1 MKLLVVEDEQDLRES
16 IAEGLRLSGYAVDTA
31 ADGAAGEDMLAAG
44 NYDLVVL
51 DINLP
56 CLDGFTLLERL
67 RAVNKEIRVIILTA
81 RTDID
86 DLVRGLDTGAN
97 DYLVKPFHFVEL
109 EARIRSLL
117 RRRQVQEDL
126 LITCQGFSF
135 NLKTKA
141 VSCAGGELRLTSK
154 ELSILEYLLLNRGRH
169 VSQEELLEHV
179 WEDGMNEFSNTVR
192 VHVSALRK
200 KLKAATGRVVITNEI
215 GRGYI
220 IEADGTE

>member
-44 NYDLVVL
+44 SYDLVVL
-51 DINLP
+51 DLNLP
-56 CLDGFTLLERL
+56 YLVGFTLLERL

>member
-44 NYDLVVL
+44 SYDLVVL

>member
-31 ADGAAGEDMLAAG
+31 ADGAAGEDILAAG
-44 NYDLVVL
+44 SYDLVVL

-56 CLDGFTLLERL
+56 YLDGFTLLERL

>member
-44 NYDLVVL
+44 SYDLVVL

-56 CLDGFTLLERL
+56 YLDGFTLLERL

-220 IEADGTE
+220 IVADGTE

>member
-44 NYDLVVL
+44 SYDLVVL
-51 DINLP
+51 DINMP
-56 CLDGFTLLERL
+56 YLDGFTLLERL

>member
-1 MKLLVVEDEQDLRES
+1 MKLLVVEDEHDLRES

-44 NYDLVVL
+44 SYDLVVL

-56 CLDGFTLLERL
+56 YLDGFTLLERL

>member
-31 ADGAAGEDMLAAG
+31 ADGAAGEDMLASG
-44 NYDLVVL
+44 SYDLVVL

-56 CLDGFTLLERL
+56 YLDGFTLLERL

>member
-44 NYDLVVL
+44 SYDLVVL

-56 CLDGFTLLERL
+56 YLDGFTLLERL

>member
-56 CLDGFTLLERL
+56 YLDGFTLLERL